1 MLVRKPLPI
10 DTTTLNYNWQ
20 IWDTR
25 AYTIFTSETS
35 RIDPASAS
43 VVVNA
48 VLRFL
53 VRRNLIDY
61 RIDGGRVPEMLKESS
76 VVAVHA
82 LAAGIFRRVAG
93 PGKQAH
99 KGELL
104 GEIIDP
110 CEGSV
115 LREVRAP
122 ADGLVFFACHDALV
136 VQRQILFGVIKD
148 FHAG

>member
-1 MLVRKPLPI
+1 M
-10 DTTTLNYNWQ
+10 
-20 IWDTR
+20 
-25 AYTIFTSETS
+25 
-35 RIDPASAS
+35 
-43 VVVNA
+43 
-48 VLRFL
+48 
-53 VRRNLIDY
+53 
-61 RIDGGRVPEMLKESS
+61 PEMLKESS
-76 VVAVHA
+76 VVAVRA
-82 LAAGIFRRVAG
+82 LAAGIFRRVVG

-122 ADGLVFFACHDALV
+122 ADGLVFFACHDALMM
-136 VQRQILFGVIKD
+136 QRRILFGVIKD